1 MSSLRFD
8 TYSDSSVSSADEAD
22 LDKIINKDYD
32 NLFEAIEGE
41 KNSEKQSKK
50 FNLNLRK
57 DLLSFFK
64 KKNDD

>member
-1 MSSLRFD
+1 MSSLRFE

-50 FNLNLRK
+50 FDSNLRK

>member
-41 KNSEKQSKK
+41 KNSVNQSKK
-50 FNLNLRK
+50 FDSNLRK

>member
-50 FNLNLRK
+50 FNSNLRK

>member
-1 MSSLRFD
+1 
-8 TYSDSSVSSADEAD
+8 VSSADEAD

-50 FNLNLRK
+50 FNSNLRK